1 LKDKRLAIRG
11 DKMSQILGGTL
22 QVLVKI
28 PEVLREFP
36 TSTCG
41 IFTPPGG
48 EKPRKT
54 RGKTEQRQK
63 TKEKRLF
70 VASPSP
76 PEHISEK
83 NKTHCGK
90 KTRKNNTSPTR
101 KNNRVNFE

>member
-1 LKDKRLAIRG
+1 
-11 DKMSQILGGTL
+11 MSQILGGTL

-41 IFTPPGG
+41 ILTPPGG
-48 EKPRKT
+48 KKPRKT

-76 PEHISEK
+76 PNISRKKQDTFRKK
-83 NKTHCGK
+83 NKKEQHEPNK
-90 KTRKNNTSPTR
+90 KKQQS
-101 KNNRVNFE
+101 EL

>member
-1 LKDKRLAIRG
+1 
-11 DKMSQILGGTL
+11 MSQILGGTL
-22 QVLVKI
+22 QVLVKF
-28 PEVLREFP
+28 PEVFREFP

-70 VASPSP
+70 VASPP
-76 PEHISEK
+76 PPRTYLGKKQDTFRKK
-83 NKTHCGK
+83 NKKEQHEPNK
-90 KTRKNNTSPTR
+90 KKQQS
-101 KNNRVNFE
+101 EL